1 MAITYEWSFPNFE
14 VDSENKVKT
23 IHWRYT
29 AVDGEYSA
37 SMYGSCA
44 GSEAMDFDAM
54 TKDHAI
60 ACVVENNLRE
70 EVIAEPASNPV
81 PGEIPTLVTAP
92 VLVVK
97 PLSLEE
103 MQSNLSAQIES
114 QKNIAVTLKTK
125 EW

>member
-1 MAITYEWSFPNFE
+1 MIEFNWSFPNFE

-29 AVDGEYSA
+29 ATDGDYSA

-44 GSEAMDFDAM
+44 GSEGMDFTAM

-60 ACVVENNLRE
+60 ACVIENNSSE
-70 EVIAEPASNPV
+70 
-81 PGEIPTLVTAP
+81 
-92 VLVVK
+92 
-97 PLSLEE
+97 EE
-103 MQSNLSAQIES
+103 MQTNLSAQIEA
-114 QKNIAVTLKTK
+114 QKNPETTSQTK

>member
-1 MAITYEWSFPNFE
+1 MIEFNWSFPNFE

-29 AVDGEYSA
+29 ATDGDYSA

-44 GSEAMDFDAM
+44 GSEGMDFTAM

-60 ACVVENNLRE
+60 ACVVENNSSE
-70 EVIAEPASNPV
+70 
-81 PGEIPTLVTAP
+81 
-92 VLVVK
+92 
-97 PLSLEE
+97 EE
-103 MQSNLSAQIES
+103 MQTNLSSQIEA
-114 QKNIAVTLKTK
+114 QKNPTTTSQTK

>member
-14 VDSENKVKT
+14 TDADNKVKT

-44 GSEAMDFDAM
+44 GSDGMNFDAM
-54 TKDHAI
+54 TKEHCET
-60 ACVVENNLRE
+60 CVLDNLD
-70 EVIAEPASNPV
+70 
-81 PGEIPTLVTAP
+81 T
-92 VLVVK
+92 VLDNQDTTI
-97 PLSLEE
+97 ED
-103 MQSNLSAQIES
+103 MQSNLSAQIAS
-114 QKNIAVTLKTK
+114 QKAPALTSKTK